1 MKRRPSF
8 ALLVALVASLLVALS
23 GPLVARA
30 DSQAG
35 GLPAV
40 ADRVS
45 ALEAAVTSLQIAN
58 TNLKNA
64 LNAETAAR
72 TAGDSALQA
81 ANTSVQNALNAEI
94 AARSAGDSALQAA
107 NANLQSALN
116 AEIAARSAGDS
127 ALQAAIGQ
135 EAAARQSADSA
146 LSAALSTA
154 KGKAFSTFVPNF
166 GLVNGAEAVVATL
179 GPLPPGDY
187 FVIARATVRNASHDA
202 AWYCFLELDNI
213 VPLDDVREGTEE
225 FGLFEGAAFATSYG
239 NLTNI
244 RVTTALAPSGTVR
257 MKCSTHVAGSDL
269 LGIRIIAIELGG
281 RTDLP
286 SL

>member
-1 MKRRPSF
+1 MKNRPSF
-8 ALLVALVASLLVALS
+8 ALLFALVTSLVVALS

-58 TNLKNA
+58 TNLQNA
-64 LNAETAAR
+64 LTAETAAR
-72 TAGDSALQA
+72 TAGDNALQA

-107 NANLQSALN
+107 NTNLQSALN

-154 KGKAFSTFVPNF
+154 KGKAFQTFVPNF
-166 GLVNGAEAVVATL
+166 GLVNGNEAVVATL

-202 AWYCFLELDNI
+202 AWFCFLELTTRTARRRTRGHRG
-213 VPLDDVREGTEE
+213 VWAVRGVRRSQPATGTSQTS
-225 FGLFEGAAFATSYG
+225 GLLRRWLHQDQEDEVFNARGR
-239 NLTNI
+239 L
-244 RVTTALAPSGTVR
+244 
-257 MKCSTHVAGSDL
+257 DL
-269 LGIRIIAIELGG
+269 LGIRMIAIELGG
-281 RTDLP
+281 ADLP
-286 SL
+286 

>member
-58 TNLKNA
+58 TNLQNA
-64 LNAETAAR
+64 LNAEIAAR

-81 ANTSVQNALNAEI
+81 ANTNLQNALNAEI
-94 AARSAGDSALQAA
+94 AART
-107 NANLQSALN
+107 
-116 AEIAARSAGDS
+116 AGDS